1 MPIRKNCREG
11 SVRFTSRSS
20 REGVTAPVLFALFLF
35 GIGALSTAELVRRAT
50 TVPAAKPA
58 VAAGTA
64 DDDAPHYTGSIII
77 PEAGTKICRHL
88 LFDNVTGQIRE
99 VDPRDC
105 PDAIPGANSTEG
117 RIGAI
122 RRSFSGQSS
131 N

>member
-1 MPIRKNCREG
+1 
-11 SVRFTSRSS
+11 V
-20 REGVTAPVLFALFLF
+20 VFALFLLAV
-35 GIGALSTAELVRRAT
+35 GALSTAELVRRAT
-50 TVPAAKPA
+50 TV
-58 VAAGTA
+58 
-64 DDDAPHYTGSIII
+64 